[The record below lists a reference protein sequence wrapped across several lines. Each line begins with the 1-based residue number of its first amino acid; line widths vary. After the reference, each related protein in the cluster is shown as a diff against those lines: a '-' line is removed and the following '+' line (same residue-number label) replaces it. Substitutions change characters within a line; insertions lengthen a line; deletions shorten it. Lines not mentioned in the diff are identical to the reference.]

1 MDLDKWK
8 VLLLKLPRKQP
19 LVLPQSMGPRNPR
32 EKEDLESPRLAK
44 MGNLLLPRKM
54 APNQSQK
61 GRDLPRRTRMP
72 PQMMTRSPNK
82 TVKRNP
88 SKRVRRS
95 LSKRVR
101 RRQTRLNIER
111 KVRSLHPHNLRR
123 LLQVMISP
131 LTKKRRDLKPLRTLS
146 RNIDLRVQLLRERT
160 MAQSQPNLKILRRI
174 PRRKKRKRNLQRTLC
189 TRTQWNLLK
198 RRSSSP
204 SGRSTDTVTGE
215 RALARLSLLSRRPF
229 PSNQRHFSSLQKKKH
244 SIPNNK
250 KLKLKSR
257 KSIQALT
264 KKRLNSKKSWVRN
277 RPK

>member
-1 MDLDKWK
+1 VDLDKWK
-8 VLLLKLPRKQP
+8 VLLLKLPRKQH

-32 EKEDLESPRLAK
+32 EKEDPESPRLAR
-44 MGNLLLPRKM
+44 MGNQFLPRKM
-54 APNQSQK
+54 ALNQSQK

-72 PQMMTRSPNK
+72 LQRMIRSPNR

-88 SKRVRRS
+88 SKRVKRNP
-95 LSKRVR
+95 SKRVR
-101 RRQTRLNIER
+101 RRQTRLNTER
-111 KVRSLHPHNLRR
+111 RAKNLHPHNLRR
-123 LLQVMISP
+123 LLLERISP
-131 LTKKRRDLKPLRTLS
+131 LTKKRRDLKPLRTLT
-146 RNIDLRVQLLRERT
+146 RNIDQRVQLLRERR

-215 RALARLSLLSRRPF
+215 RALARLLLLSRRSF
-229 PSNQRHFSSLQKKKH
+229 PSNQRHFSSLQKRKH

-250 KLKLKSR
+250 KLRLKSR

-264 KKRLNSKKSWVRN
+264 KRRLNSKKYWVRN
-277 RPK
+277 RPR

>member
-1 MDLDKWK
+1 L
-8 VLLLKLPRKQP
+8 
-19 LVLPQSMGPRNPR
+19 
-32 EKEDLESPRLAK
+32 
-44 MGNLLLPRKM
+44 
-54 APNQSQK
+54 
-61 GRDLPRRTRMP
+61 
-72 PQMMTRSPNK
+72 
-82 TVKRNP
+82 
-88 SKRVRRS
+88 RRS

-131 LTKKRRDLKPLRTLS
+131 LTKKRRDLKPLRTLN
-146 RNIDLRVQLLRERT
+146 RNIDLRVQLLRERR

-215 RALARLSLLSRRPF
+215 RALARLLLLSRRSF
-229 PSNQRHFSSLQKKKH
+229 RSNQRHFSSLQRRKH

-250 KLKLKSR
+250 KLRLKSR

-264 KKRLNSKKSWVRN
+264 KRRLNLKKSWVRN
-277 RPK
+277 RPR